1 MEPFQKKRIFW
12 VILFNILILFI
23 CMDALLV
30 FMSEDHV
37 CSWHPKRPEEN
48 IQCPGTRV
56 TNGYDT
62 SHGCW
67 ESNLGALNG

>member
-1 MEPFQKKRIFW
+1 
-12 VILFNILILFI
+12 
-23 CMDALLV
+23 MDALSV

-37 CSWHPKRPEEN
+37 CSWYPKRPEEN

-67 ESNLGALNG
+67 ESNLGAFNG